1 MWTTITRGN
10 KCAPSALVFALAA
23 PAGCSPR
30 RSWGAALLA
39 FTLLLA
45 GPGCAHKE
53 LLAPCSDY
61 KASPATYT
69 AGGARV
75 VIPCDTPQ
83 QMYRPPVVTAAE
95 PAPASTQEG

>member
-1 MWTTITRGN
+1 MTRARTLGK
-10 KCAPSALVFALAA
+10 KCDGCGGRTARGEFPRPRPSSA
-23 PAGCSPR
+23 
-30 RSWGAALLA
+30 GAALLA

-69 AGGARV
+69 AGGERV

-83 QMYRPPVVTAAE
+83 QMYRPPVVTAEAGDGTV
-95 PAPASTQEG
+95 AGS